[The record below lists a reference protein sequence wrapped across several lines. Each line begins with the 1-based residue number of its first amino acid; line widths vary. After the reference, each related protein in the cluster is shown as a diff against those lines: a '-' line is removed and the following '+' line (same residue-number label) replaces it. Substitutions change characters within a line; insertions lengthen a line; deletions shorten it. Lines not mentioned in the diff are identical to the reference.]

1 MSKKKLLDAISYLDA
16 ELIENYFEEKQFNAK
31 LKRPY
36 WNWKKYSAVAAIFCV
51 LVSSLILALSVMKKP
66 TQTNEF
72 ALPVEEQYIAWL
84 SDDTNVY
91 DKDASKMEW
100 EGLSVSENLY
110 SILQD
115 IEDEA
120 YVAVIVRN
128 DNDSMLNQYE
138 YQGKKY
144 EDYQQEYEELMSLAD
159 KLEAIVK
166 EGEYLKYG
174 VALYIEGAPD
184 GTKWSE
190 EYYNERLEFYGS
202 ELIDKYI
209 KDGEFMHTD
218 VEQDI
223 TLNEENISK
232 KLRIMEEVV
241 KAYSVHNMEKM
252 YEVFESSDY
261 CVTSKNDNLYL
272 FITKADFAKLSVK
285 NAATYDF
292 YSASL
297 SGYKGEISSQSTSDT
312 DTDIASDVTGFEISK
327 IHFDAIDDE
336 DFVIDN
342 DQDVIDGLNQTIS
355 KWKNSYDSLEF
366 TFYFYEEE
374 ADEEW
379 FEEMNYVEIWQ
390 FYYPKRIVVQVAYE
404 NINVEA
410 LKELS
415 LRKEISSIH
424 ISNPSG
430 FESDVEPTVP

>member
-1 MSKKKLLDAISYLDA
+1 MSKKKLLDAISFLDA
-16 ELIENYFEEKQFNAK
+16 ELIENYFQEKQFNAK

-51 LVSSLILALSVMKKP
+51 IVSSLILALSVMKKT
-66 TQTNEF
+66 TQTSEF

-144 EDYQQEYEELMSLAD
+144 EDYQQEYEELVSLAD

-190 EYYNERLEFYGS
+190 EYYNKRLEFYGS

-223 TLNEENISK
+223 ALNEENISK
-232 KLRIMEEVV
+232 KLRIMEEAV

-285 NAATYDF
+285 NAETYDF

-312 DTDIASDVTGFEISK
+312 DIDIVGDVTGFETSK

-336 DFVIDN
+336 NFTIGN
-342 DQDVIDGLNQTIS
+342 DQDVIEGLNQTIS

-390 FYYPKRIVVQVAYE
+390 FNYPKRIVVQVAYE

-424 ISNPSG
+424 ISTPSG

>member
-1 MSKKKLLDAISYLDA
+1 MSKKKLLDAISYLDS
-16 ELIENYFEEKQFNAK
+16 ELIENYFEEKQVNAK

-36 WNWKKYSAVAAIFCV
+36 WNWKKYSAVAAVFCV
-51 LVSSLILALSVMKKP
+51 IVSSILLALSVMKRP

-72 ALPVEEQYIAWL
+72 TLPVEEQYIAWL

-91 DKDASKMEW
+91 DKDTSKMEW

-144 EDYQQEYEELMSLAD
+144 EDYQQEYEELVSLAD

-174 VALYIEGAPD
+174 AALYIEGAPD
-184 GTKWSE
+184 GTRWSE

-209 KDGEFMHTD
+209 KAGEFKHTD

-223 TLNEENISK
+223 VLNEENISK
-232 KLRIMEEVV
+232 KLGIMEEAV

-285 NAATYDF
+285 NAETYDF

-312 DTDIASDVTGFEISK
+312 DIDIVGDVTGFETSK

-336 DFVIDN
+336 NFAIGN
-342 DQDVIDGLNQTIS
+342 DQDVIEGLNQTIS

-366 TFYFYEEE
+366 TFYFYEE

-390 FYYPKRIVVQVAYE
+390 FNYPKRIVVQVAYE

-424 ISNPSG
+424 ISTPSG